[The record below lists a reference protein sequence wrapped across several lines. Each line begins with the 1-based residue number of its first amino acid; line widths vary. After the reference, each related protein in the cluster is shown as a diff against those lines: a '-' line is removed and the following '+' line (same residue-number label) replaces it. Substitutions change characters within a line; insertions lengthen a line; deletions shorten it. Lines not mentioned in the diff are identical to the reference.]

1 MLLTSVALMA
11 PPLPDVAPQL
21 SPRPLGIRLPNRASA
36 NRVLCSAT
44 EPIKGRR
51 TLPPVGKMSTSATIL
66 LQRLGHDAHVG
77 DARLLHRIHDSCERA
92 NGHVFVGTNKY
103 GLAFRVPNLL

>member
-1 MLLTSVALMA
+1 MLLTRVALMA
-11 PPLPDVAPQL
+11 PPPPDVAPQL

-51 TLPPVGKMSTSATIL
+51 TLPPVGKMSTSAAIL
-66 LQRLGHDAHVG
+66 LQRLRHDAHICN
-77 DARLLHRIHDSCERA
+77 ARLLHGIHHSRERA
-92 NGHVFVGTNKY
+92 KGHIFVSANKY
-103 GLAFRVPNLL
+103 G

>member
-1 MLLTSVALMA
+1 MLLTRVALMA

-36 NRVLCSAT
+36 NSILCSAT

-51 TLPPVGKMSTSATIL
+51 TLPPVGKMSTSAAIL

-77 DARLLHRIHDSCERA
+77 DAGLLHGVHHSGECSE
-92 NGHVFVGTNKY
+92 GYVFVGAHKY
-103 GLAFRVPNLL
+103 